1 MSVPSSQNE
10 LMAALNQLTLHPTN
24 NSPNRI
30 DTVILNAGINDTCML
45 TDQSDDMLEQ

>member
-1 MSVPSSQNE
+1 
-10 LMAALNQLTLHPTN
+10 MAALNQLTLHPTN

-30 DTVILNAGINDTCML
+30 DTVILNAGINDFSMLML